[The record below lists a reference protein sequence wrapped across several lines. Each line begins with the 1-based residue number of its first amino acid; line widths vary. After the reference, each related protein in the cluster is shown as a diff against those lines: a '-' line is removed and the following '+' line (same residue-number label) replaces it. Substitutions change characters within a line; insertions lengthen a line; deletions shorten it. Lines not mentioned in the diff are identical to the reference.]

1 MTARKVAPPTEE
13 QIAETVAELDRLG
26 VSVTATVADARAAL
40 QNAGSRMG
48 TTRIRLANNRRK
60 AAAGLTPRNSD
71 ATKPRP
77 LRKEPKR
84 EVNERNRATEL
95 ALSVL
100 IDPRLFGAAC
110 VGRHDLF
117 DAAHHGER
125 WADGHARHEAAA
137 QICARC
143 PVFTACDEV
152 ASENP
157 RSVAGVW
164 AGRVRSNSRSSKGVT
179 P

>member
-13 QIAETVAELDRLG
+13 QVAATVTELDRLG

-77 LRKEPKR
+77 LRKEPRR
-84 EVNERNRATEL
+84 EASERNRATEL

-100 IDPRLFGAAC
+100 IDPRLYGAAC
-110 VGRHDLF
+110 VGHHHLF
-117 DAAHHGER
+117 DAEVDAEKSTDR
-125 WADGHARHEAAA
+125 PARHEQATR
-137 QICARC
+137 ICQRC
-143 PVFTACDEV
+143 PVFDACDEV
-152 ASENP
+152 ASENQ

-164 AGRVRSNSRSSKGVT
+164 AGRVRTKTTSTKGT
-179 P
+179 TL